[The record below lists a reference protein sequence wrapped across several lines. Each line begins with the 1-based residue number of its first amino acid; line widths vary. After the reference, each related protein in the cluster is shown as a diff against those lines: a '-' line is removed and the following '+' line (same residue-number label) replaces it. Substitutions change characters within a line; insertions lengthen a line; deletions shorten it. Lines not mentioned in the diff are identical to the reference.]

1 MNNALTIVERAA
13 SALTSMTH
21 EDAIRALIA
30 KSAGISEVK
39 NKDGRDQCHAAMM
52 ALKTARTNIE
62 KAGKAAR
69 EDATAFS
76 RAVIAEEKR
85 LIELAEPEE
94 RRLAALRNAWDEK
107 IKAEKEAKEAAARA
121 RIASLQSAI
130 ELIRGAAISMTGK
143 SSEEVE
149 AQIDATKAIEI
160 GDRFEEFTAEAKA
173 AKAYAMSSLGDLL
186 IRTLAQESEAARIK
200 AEREELARLKAEAAE
215 RERIAEEKAESERK
229 AAAAARAAEDASIAR
244 ERAAA
249 QREIDEANR
258 KAAAERAEA
267 DRLAA
272 AARAAEQA
280 KIDAER
286 AELARQQRE
295 AEAERQRIDRERKAA
310 EVEAWRL
317 ESIRVERIRDAS
329 DLMLE
334 ALERISEWDGFA
346 RMPDEIREKVDA
358 AVSQATG
365 VSL

>member
-1 MNNALTIVERAA
+1 MSNELTLVERA
-13 SALTSMTH
+13 STALTSATH
-21 EDAIRALIA
+21 EQAIKDLVL

-39 NKDGRDQCHAAMM
+39 NADGREQCHSAMM
-52 ALKTARTNIE
+52 ALKTARTTIE

-76 RAVIAEEKR
+76 KAIIAEEKR

-94 RRLAALRNAWDEK
+94 RRLAALRDAWDEK
-107 IKAEKEAKEAAARA
+107 IKAEKEAKAAAARA

-149 AQIDATKAIEI
+149 AKIDATKAIEI
-160 GDRFEEFTAEAKA
+160 GDRFEEFTDEAKA
-173 AKAYAMSSLGDLL
+173 AKAYAMSSLCDLL

-229 AAAAARAAEDASIAR
+229 AAAAARAAEDARIAR

-272 AARAAEQA
+272 AARA
-280 KIDAER
+280 
-286 AELARQQRE
+286 
-295 AEAERQRIDRERKAA
+295 
-310 EVEAWRL
+310 V
-317 ESIRVERIRDAS
+317 
-329 DLMLE
+329 
-334 ALERISEWDGFA
+334 
-346 RMPDEIREKVDA
+346 P
-358 AVSQATG
+358 
-365 VSL
+365 

>member
-1 MNNALTIVERAA
+1 M
-13 SALTSMTH
+13 
-21 EDAIRALIA
+21 
-30 KSAGISEVK
+30 
-39 NKDGRDQCHAAMM
+39 
-52 ALKTARTNIE
+52 
-62 KAGKAAR
+62 
-69 EDATAFS
+69 
-76 RAVIAEEKR
+76 
-85 LIELAEPEE
+85 AEPEE
-94 RRLAALRNAWDEK
+94 RRLAALRDAWDEK

-160 GDRFEEFTAEAKA
+160 GDRFEEFEVEAKA
-173 AKAYAMSSLGDLL
+173 AKAYAISSLGDLL

-200 AEREELARLKAEAAE
+200 AEREELARLRAEAAE

-229 AAAAARAAEDASIAR
+229 AAAAARAAEDARIAR

-310 EVEAWRL
+310 EVEALRL

-329 DLMLE
+329 YLMLE
-334 ALERISEWDGFA
+334 ALEHISEWDGFDK
-346 RMPDEIREKVDA
+346 MPDEIREKVDA